1 MANLVLIN
9 PQTAK
14 TFKGSGG
21 DVTFTP
27 KNVANGAGRMSA
39 RGDLWGTT
47 KGSRC
52 YRLYAE
58 LKPGATPTI
67 GNTIDIYVVR
77 WNDDST
83 PGQPDGQAGSTD
95 AAISSTDSLRNLLYV
110 GSLQIQ
116 AASSSVVSA
125 SWVVEIST
133 RYASVAVWNASGA
146 ALTNVDADHLI
157 KLTPI
162 PDEIQ

>member
-1 MANLVLIN
+1 MANLVYVA

-27 KNVANGAGRMSA
+27 KNIGNAAGRLSA
-39 RGDLWGTT
+39 RADLWGTT
-47 KGSRC
+47 KGALR
-52 YRLYAE
+52 YRVYAE
-58 LKPGATPTI
+58 FKPGATPTV
-67 GNTIDIYVVR
+67 GNTIAVYVVR

-83 PGQPDGQAGSTD
+83 PGQPDGQAGATD
-95 AAISSTDSLRNLLYV
+95 AAISSIDALRNFLYV
-110 GSLQIQ
+110 GSLEIQ
-116 AASSSVVSA
+116 AASSSIVSG
-125 SWVVEIST
+125 SWIVEIPT

-146 ALTNVDADHLI
+146 TLTNVDADHLI
-157 KLTPI
+157 KLTPL